1 LSTIFD
7 KIIDRTHHLRNT
19 QKRKNEKKF
28 TEKRKTDPRPFL
40 NFNPHR
46 CDKGWIAQYVKTNH
60 EADTA
65 ALAIIGALL
74 GSSGSAA
81 WWC

>member
-1 LSTIFD
+1 MNPSF
-7 KIIDRTHHLRNT
+7 NT
-19 QKRKNEKKF
+19 QKRKNEKKKSLKNGK
-28 TEKRKTDPRPFL
+28 TENT
-40 NFNPHR
+40 PHR
-46 CDKGWIAQYVKTNH
+46 RDEGWIAQYVRTNH